1 MNIKAKT
8 KSPKE
13 TQKLG
18 EKFAKSLKGGEVI
31 ALYGDLGAGKTVFVQ
46 GLAKGLGIK
55 KGVVSPTFVFMRS
68 YPFRLNRKPFVF
80 YHLDLYRGESN
91 QDFEALGL
99 EEIFA
104 PDSVVV
110 LEWANK
116 IEKELPKNNIKVYF
130 ERHDERTRNITIKGN

>member
-46 GLAKGLGIK
+46 GLARGLGIK

-68 YPFRLNRKPFVF
+68 YPFRLNRKQFVF

-116 IEKELPKNNIKVYF
+116 IEKELPKDNIKVYF
-130 ERHDERTRNITIKGN
+130 ERQDERTRNITIKGN

>member
-1 MNIKAKT
+1 MQVKT

-18 EKFAKSLKGGEVI
+18 EKIAAKLKGGEVI
-31 ALYGDLGAGKTVFVQ
+31 ALYGDLGSGKTVFVQ

-55 KGVVSPTFVFMRS
+55 RRVVSPTFVFMRT
-68 YPFRLNRKPFVF
+68 YPFYLNRKPMAF

-104 PDSVVV
+104 PDTIVV

-116 IEKELPKNNIKVYF
+116 IEKELPPKHIKVYF
-130 ERHDERTRNITIKGN
+130 SSLNERTRNITIKGN

>member
-13 TQKLG
+13 TQRLG
-18 EKFAKSLKGGEVI
+18 EKLAKSLTGGEVI
-31 ALYGDLGAGKTVFVQ
+31 ALYGELGSGKTVFVQ

-55 KGVVSPTFVFMRS
+55 RGIVSPTFVFMRT
-68 YPFRLNRKPFVF
+68 YPIRLNRKSMTF

-110 LEWANK
+110 LEWADK
-116 IEKELPKNNIKVYF
+116 IEKELPKNHIKVYF
-130 ERHDERTRNITIKGN
+130 ERQDERTRRITIKGN

>member
-13 TQKLG
+13 TQRLG
-18 EKFAKSLKGGEVI
+18 EKLASSLKGGEVI

-46 GLAKGLGIK
+46 GIAKGLGIK
-55 KGVVSPTFVFMRS
+55 RGIVSPTFVFMRT
-68 YPFRLNRKPFVF
+68 YPIRLNRKSMTF

-99 EEIFA
+99 DEIFA

-110 LEWANK
+110 LEWADK
-116 IEKELPKNNIKVYF
+116 IEKELPQKHIKVF
-130 ERHDERTRNITIKGN
+130 LSSLNERTRNITIKGN

>member
-1 MNIKAKT
+1 MQFET

-18 EKFAKSLKGGEVI
+18 EKLAKKLTGGEVI
-31 ALYGDLGAGKTVFVQ
+31 ALFGDLGSGKTIFVQ

-55 KGVVSPTFVFMRS
+55 RKITSPTFVFMRQ
-68 YPFRLNRKPFVF
+68 YPFFLKRIPMTF
-80 YHLDLYRGESN
+80 YHIDLYRGESD

-104 PDSVVV
+104 PDAIVV
-110 LEWANK
+110 LEWAEK
-116 IEKELPKNNIKVYF
+116 IKKELPKKRIEVNLEKVN
-130 ERHDERTRNITIKGN
+130 DRTRKITITGD